1 MNETY
6 FAAIDLGTNK
16 IAGAVAKK
24 QEDGK
29 LIIISLEEEPT
40 EANAVLYGLVADYQ
54 QVLFQIKRLIT
65 KLQNSSKVTI
75 NNCYIGIGGK
85 LLEKKYPNS
94 IELMN
99 DVINSA
105 SKLTPAINLIEVE
118 CPILCTANAV
128 LSDQEKNNGCLFI
141 DFGAGCTSFVLY
153 ENGEPKKMSA
163 TKAGGNL
170 VTKDL
175 TDLQLP
181 FKLAE
186 KLKIKFGNA
195 LASTE
200 KIEKIIE
207 LSKKTDDEKGFHIK
221 SGQLAYIIEARIR
234 ETVDVLLNYL
244 LSINWFNKG
253 TEKRNVVITG
263 GASKL
268 TNLDTLISEKAN
280 VNVIIAN
287 AGNKIININNF
298 STMQDAEYSALC
310 GMLLCATEGCKSAKE
325 VVKTVKKKPKK
336 SPIKSYVEK
345 IGQGFDNLFSGK
357 NESFNDTQENN
368 TDK

>member
-24 QEDGK
+24 QEDGQ
-29 LIIISLEEEPT
+29 LIIISLEEEAT
-40 EANAVLYGLVADYQ
+40 EGNAVLCGLVSDQ
-54 QVLFQIKRLIT
+54 QKVLFQIKRLIT

-85 LLEKKYPNS
+85 LLGEKYSKNMQ
-94 IELMN
+94 LMN
-99 DVINSA
+99 DIINSA
-105 SKLTPAINLIEVE
+105 KDLRPAINLIEVE
-118 CPILCTANAV
+118 CPIICTASAV
-128 LSDQEKNNGCLFI
+128 LSDHEKNNGCLLI

-153 ENGEPKKMSA
+153 ENGEPTKKNA
-163 TKAGGNL
+163 NRLGGDL
-170 VTKDL
+170 VTKDI
-175 TDLQLP
+175 TDIQLS

-200 KIEKIIE
+200 TPEKIIE
-207 LSKKTDDEKGFHIK
+207 LSKKTDDGKVFSIR

-234 ETVDVLLNYL
+234 ETVDLLLNYL
-244 LSINWFNKG
+244 LSVNWFNKG
-253 TEKRNVVITG
+253 IEKRNIVITG

-268 TNLDTLISEKAN
+268 TNLDTLISEKTK
-280 VNVIIAN
+280 VSVRIAN
-287 AGNKIININNF
+287 AGNKIANAKYF
-298 STMQDAEYSALC
+298 PTMQDARYSALC
-310 GMLLCATEGCKSAKE
+310 GMLICATEECKIANE
-325 VVKTVKKKPKK
+325 VIVKKKSKK
-336 SPIKSYVEK
+336 SPLKSYVEK

-357 NESFNDTQENN
+357 NESFNETQENN